1 MARNTAARH
10 RIDLEWL
17 GARQVTEYANV
28 SRRTLRAWI
37 HQPVDPLPAVR
48 VAGKILVRRS
58 ALDAW
63 LERHRVKAVAS
74 LDLNGIVK
82 EVLGKLANG
91 R

>member
-1 MARNTAARH
+1 MLTTSL

-17 GARQVTEYANV
+17 SARQVTQYANI

-37 HQPVDPLPAVR
+37 HSPVDPLPAVQ
-48 VAGKILVRRS
+48 VCGKLLVRRS
-58 ALDAW
+58 TLDAW
-63 LERHRVKAVAS
+63 LERHRVRPVAC

-82 EVLGKLANG
+82 EVLGRLHG